1 MTGNGLSEGKANMRD
16 SSRSIAGRVGVVALV
31 CLCAGLSVAA
41 RGEVNAQGRERG
53 KGDAVTNQAAG
64 TFEVKVT
71 PAANE
76 KAADAAIG
84 RFLLDKQFQGDL
96 DGTSKGEMLGASTSV
111 KGSAGY
117 VAMEHFSGSL
127 KGRKGSFILQHTGTM
142 KRGGLQMTVTVVPD
156 SGTEQLTGIGGT
168 MTIKIVDGKHFYDFE
183 YALPENP

>member
-1 MTGNGLSEGKANMRD
+1 MRD
-16 SSRSIAGRVGVVALV
+16 SSRSIAGRAGVVALV

-41 RGEVNAQGRERG
+41 RGEVNAQGREG
-53 KGDAVTNQAAG
+53 AKGDAVTNHAAG

-76 KAADAAIG
+76 KAGDAAIG

-111 KGSAGY
+111 KGSAAY
-117 VAMEHFSGSL
+117 VALEHVSGTL
-127 KGRKGSFILQHTGTM
+127 KGRKGSSILQHTGTM
-142 KRGGLQMTVTVVPD
+142 TRGALQMTVTVVPD
-156 SGTEQLTGIGGT
+156 SGTEQLTGIAGT

-183 YALPENP
+183 YTLPQNP